1 MNKLIQRLLRKHLPS
16 DYKVTPLEPLLHAFE
31 ETLDQNTQDRLMLER
46 SLMLTSDEL
55 NEINDTLI
63 HQIKE
68 IKTVKDQLE
77 KAFIKQA
84 ALLDASLEGVIS
96 FTPEG
101 QLDQANKAALKFLG
115 LSLEEAR
122 SHSPK
127 GLLRAILK
135 NIQNTKPLI
144 GNIRSTRNLKN
155 KTLKGNFKTKDNK
168 FFEYNIVPELMNNRI
183 LGSIFSF
190 RDISESQNNQE
201 LLKYQAYHDNLT
213 GLPNRTHILH
223 TIKHAITLSKRYK
236 HQAKILFIDLD
247 DFKKINDT
255 AGHEEG
261 DRFLIEASMRLKSTL
276 RESDTLGRLGGDE
289 FLILLEDTHSQKQV
303 NDLHSRILQTLTQ
316 PFMIKD
322 NPYVISCSI
331 GISSFPQDGNTPEE
345 LIRKADMAMY
355 QAKKLG
361 KNRSHYFDESLERL
375 AIHRVKTEEH
385 LRAAIK
391 NNEFIL
397 HYQPKIEIHKGQEK
411 IIGVEALIRWKK
423 EDGSLMY
430 PDSFIAISEENG
442 LIKKLTQWVLEESC
456 RQLNLW
462 KDTKLKNIP
471 ISINISAI
479 DIADFNFV
487 NSVISIL
494 DEHNIPGN
502 LIELELTESVFFSDI
517 ASVNNK
523 LALLHQKGV
532 KLSLDDFGTGYS
544 SFSYL
549 QDLNIDYLKID
560 KSFIQSLSTNDR
572 SLAIVKSII
581 DMGRNLGLSV
591 IAEGVETQEDKSI
604 LLDADCHIVQGY
616 LYSKPTTAE
625 GIENLHL

>member
-16 DYKVTPLEPLLHAFE
+16 DYNITPLNKLLTAFE

-55 NEINDTLI
+55 NEINDRLTL
-63 HQIKE
+63 QISE

-101 QLDQANKAALKFLG
+101 QLDQANKTALKFLG
-115 LSLEEAR
+115 LSLDEGR
-122 SHSPK
+122 SQSPK
-127 GLLRAILK
+127 KLLRALLK
-135 NIQNTKPLI
+135 NIQTPKTFI
-144 GNIRSTRNLKN
+144 SSIRTTRNSKN

-168 FFEYNIVPELMNNRI
+168 YFEYNIVPELMNNKI

-213 GLPNRTHILH
+213 GLPNRTNILH
-223 TIKHAITLSKRYK
+223 TISHAITLSKRYK

-261 DRFLIEASMRLKSTL
+261 DRFLIEASVRLKSTL

-289 FLILLEDTHSQKQV
+289 FLILLENTHSQKHV
-303 NDLHSRILQTLTQ
+303 NELHNRILSKLTE
-316 PFMIKD
+316 PFFIKN

-331 GISSFPQDGNTPEE
+331 GISSFPQDGTTPEE

-375 AIHRVKTEEH
+375 AIHRVKTEEN
-385 LRAAIK
+385 LRAAIS

-397 HYQPKIEIHKGQEK
+397 HYQPKIEIHKGKEA
-411 IIGVEALIRWKK
+411 IIGVEALIRWKTH
-423 EDGSLMY
+423 DGNLIF
-430 PDSFIAISEENG
+430 PDSFISISEENG
-442 LIKKLTQWVLEESC
+442 LIKKLTQWVLKESC
-456 RQLNLW
+456 RQLQTW
-462 KDTKLKNIP
+462 KHTKLQNTP
-471 ISINISAI
+471 ISINITAI

-487 NSVISIL
+487 NSVTSIL
-494 DEHNIPGN
+494 DEYNIPGN
-502 LIELELTESVFFSDI
+502 LIELELTESVFFNDI
-517 ASVNNK
+517 TSVNNK
-523 LALLHQKGV
+523 LAQLHKKGIH
-532 KLSLDDFGTGYS
+532 LSLDDFGTGYS

-560 KSFIQSLSTNDR
+560 KSFIQSISTNNK

-591 IAEGVETQEDKSI
+591 IAEGVETQEEKNI
-604 LLDADCHIVQGY
+604 LINAGCHIIQGY
-616 LYSKPTTAE
+616 LYSKPTTAK
-625 GIENLHL
+625 GIEDLHI